1 MVCHFHN
8 DYGLGTINAITA
20 VSCGFKVVSVTANG
34 YGERAGNVKLH
45 EFVTALNVLYGVE
58 LPGFKYDK
66 LRELARFMERMS
78 GIPIQQHEPIIGEKV
93 FAHESGHPHARHA
106 DRSPHV

>member
-1 MVCHFHN
+1 MVAIS
-8 DYGLGTINAITA
+8 TTTTVWARSMPITA

-45 EFVTALNVLYGVE
+45 EFVTALNVLYGME
-58 LPGFKYDK
+58 IPDFKY
-66 LRELARFMERMS
+66 REAARACALHGTYERHPDAAARADHRLQS
-78 GIPIQQHEPIIGEKV
+78 V
-93 FAHESGHPHARHA
+93 CARVGHSHACDA